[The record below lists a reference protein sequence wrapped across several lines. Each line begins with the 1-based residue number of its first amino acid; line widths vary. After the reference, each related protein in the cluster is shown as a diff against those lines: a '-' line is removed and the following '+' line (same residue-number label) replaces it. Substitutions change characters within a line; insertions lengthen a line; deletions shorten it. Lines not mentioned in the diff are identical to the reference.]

1 MGYVHIDITLEVKQ
15 VVLKEE
21 LLLNIGQGRSLL
33 RGQQGASTSL
43 GGFKKSSL
51 VQEKFSL

>member
-1 MGYVHIDITLEVKQ
+1 MGNVHIDITLEVKQ

>member
-1 MGYVHIDITLEVKQ
+1 MGNVYIDITLEVKQ

-21 LLLNIGQGRSLL
+21 LLLNVGQGRSLL